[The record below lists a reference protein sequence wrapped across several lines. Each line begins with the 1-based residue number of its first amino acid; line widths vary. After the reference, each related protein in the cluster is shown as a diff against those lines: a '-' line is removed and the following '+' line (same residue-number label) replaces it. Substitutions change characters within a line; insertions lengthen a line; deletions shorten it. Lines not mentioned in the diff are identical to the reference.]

1 MRVSGGHL
9 DRSDAFIDP
18 VLLLSYPLLDIV
30 RTLRPQVDFLKG
42 RNASFPP
49 NQLRCGYSSCCL
61 AVGIV
66 VELKRQY
73 HSEPAEVTE
82 ALE

>member
-1 MRVSGGHL
+1 MLSSLGLSALISPDINIRVSGGHL

-42 RNASFPP
+42 RSASFPP
-49 NQLRCGYSSCCL
+49 NQLRCG
-61 AVGIV
+61 
-66 VELKRQY
+66 
-73 HSEPAEVTE
+73 
-82 ALE
+82 